1 MDLDVRTIMVMFAM
15 MAFMFFCLF
24 ELAGL
29 RVGRIRGVRQWAVA
43 NLCIGIGFSLA
54 YFFGRTTPG
63 HDWAVVFGVTLIATG
78 TCLQLMGIQAF
89 KEQPARWW
97 LAILFIGVI
106 FCQSIWFNVVN
117 PDFHL
122 RAIVNSLFFFFIYVV
137 CARVLLVKT
146 EASLRVSY
154 WFTGISFAILAVLMV
169 ARAVIIIRS
178 PDEAI
183 GLHVNTA
190 INTLPFLIGCLLQFS
205 VVFGLLLM
213 LNHRLIADVYKM
225 ASHDVLTGTLNRR
238 RIEEESV
245 RLKARCVRTRES
257 LAIMMIDIDSFKS
270 INDRFGHPAGDKVLC
285 ALAEIAQKSI
295 RPDDYFARYGGEEFC
310 MLLTATTESEAFELA
325 ERLRLAFAEFTLM
338 LGKERINVTVSIGV
352 ADSKDIGLE
361 FSDLVTAADQ
371 ALYRA
376 KQNGRNQVIAYSSMP
391 VDDTL

>member
-1 MDLDVRTIMVMFAM
+1 MGLDVRTIMVMFAM
-15 MAFMFFCLF
+15 LAFMFFCLF

-43 NLCIGIGFSLA
+43 NLCIGLGFSLA

-78 TCLQLMGIQAF
+78 ACLQLMGIQAF
-89 KEQPARWW
+89 KEQPAHGR
-97 LAILFIGVI
+97 LVVLLIGVI
-106 FCQSIWFNVVN
+106 FCQSIWFNVIH
-117 PDFHL
+117 PDSHI
-122 RAIVNSLFFFFIYVV
+122 RAIVNSFFFFFIYAV
-137 CARVLLVKT
+137 CTRVLLVKT

-154 WFTGISFAILAVLMV
+154 WFTGISFAILAMLMV
-169 ARAVIIIRS
+169 ARGVMIMLS
-178 PDEAI
+178 PDESI
-183 GLHVNTA
+183 GLHVNTT
-190 INTLPFLIGCLLQFS
+190 INTLPFIITCLLQFC
-205 VVFGLLLM
+205 VAFGLLLM
-213 LNHRLIADVYKM
+213 LNHRLIADVYQM
-225 ASHDVLTGTLNRR
+225 ASHDALTGTLNRR

-245 RLKARCVRTRES
+245 RLKARCVRTGES

-285 ALAEIAQKSI
+285 SLANIAQKSI
-295 RPDDYFARYGGEEFC
+295 RADDYFARYGGEEFC

-376 KQNGRNQVIAYSSMP
+376 KENGRNQVIAYSSMP